1 MIFERRFLLGALA
14 IATVFPLLGWSEYV
28 IHVGVLIM
36 FSIMLATGFNLIVGY
51 VGEFS
56 LGHTAFL
63 GIGAY
68 TAALLSSSLG
78 MPIFF
83 NIAAAAVV
91 AAIAG
96 FFIGAVT
103 LRLRGPFFVIV
114 TLCFAEVL
122 RIVANNWVALTNGPM
137 GIAGIVKPAWMAQQT
152 ALQQKID
159 FYYIGLALVT
169 VCVYFAYRFVYSFLG
184 RAVVTIRE
192 NRFVAQSVGI
202 WPYSY
207 SLLAFVVAS
216 AMAGVAGAFYAHYVS
231 YVGPEVFGFP
241 FMISMIIMVLLGG
254 KGTLIG
260 PVIGPVIVVLLEEY
274 LRDFKDLRFS
284 IFGLVIVAV
293 VLFVPQGLMGFVAAR
308 REQYARK

>member
-1 MIFERRFLLGALA
+1 M
-14 IATVFPLLGWSEYV
+14 
-28 IHVGVLIM
+28 
-36 FSIMLATGFNLIVGY
+36 
-51 VGEFS
+51 FS
-56 LGHTAFL
+56 LGSAQ
-63 GIGAY
+63 
-68 TAALLSSSLG
+68 
-78 MPIFF
+78 
-83 NIAAAAVV
+83 AVV
-91 AAIAG
+91 
-96 FFIGAVT
+96 
-103 LRLRGPFFVIV
+103 
-114 TLCFAEVL
+114 
-122 RIVANNWVALTNGPM
+122 
-137 GIAGIVKPAWMAQQT
+137 
-152 ALQQKID
+152 
-159 FYYIGLALVT
+159 YLAL
-169 VCVYFAYRFVYSFLG
+169 
-184 RAVVTIRE
+184 
-192 NRFVAQSVGI
+192 
-202 WPYSY
+202 